1 MENDSMKRK
10 YARMMTRDIPNL
22 GLQYMIDEIRSI
34 SEDEAKLINKD
45 KEYDQSIW
53 VPIPEEL
60 FDKWVDE
67 LYVGD
72 KSAIK
77 Q

>member
-45 KEYDQSIW
+45 KENDQSIW